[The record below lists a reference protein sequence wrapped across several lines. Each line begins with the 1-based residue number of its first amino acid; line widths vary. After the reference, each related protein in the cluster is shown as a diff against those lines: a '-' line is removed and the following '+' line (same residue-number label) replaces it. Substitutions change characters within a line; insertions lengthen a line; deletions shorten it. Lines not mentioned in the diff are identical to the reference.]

1 MEKMFE
7 SATRLKV
14 RFETTKGM
22 ITVEDLWDIPLTS
35 RTTGFSLDDVAK
47 NLNKQ
52 VKESG
57 EESFVV
63 KKSTKNETL
72 ELKFEI
78 VKYIIKKRLEE
89 KETLNKELI
98 KAIEKEK
105 LLKLLSE
112 KKDENLKS
120 KTVEEIEQMLKELS

>member
-14 RFETTKGM
+14 KFETTKGM

-35 RTTGFSLDDVAK
+35 RTTGFSLDDIAK

-52 VKESG
+52 VKESA

-78 VKYIIKKRLEE
+78 IKYIIKRRLEE
-89 KETLNKELI
+89 REAANNELA
-98 KAIEKEK
+98 KATQKEK
-105 LLKLLSE
+105 LLQLLSE

>member
-7 SATRLKV
+7 SATRFKV

-63 KKSTKNETL
+63 KKSTNNETL

-98 KAIEKEK
+98 KATEKEK

>member
-1 MEKMFE
+1 MFE

-63 KKSTKNETL
+63 KKSTNNETL

-78 VKYIIKKRLEE
+78 VKYIINKRLEE
-89 KETLNKELI
+89 KETLNRELI
-98 KAIEKEK
+98 KATEKEK

>member
-14 RFETTKGM
+14 RFETIKGM

-35 RTTGFSLDDVAK
+35 RTTGFSLDDIAK

-52 VKESG
+52 VKESA

-78 VKYIIKKRLEE
+78 IKYIIKKRLEE
-89 KETLNKELI
+89 REAVNNELA
-98 KAIEKEK
+98 KATQKEK
-105 LLKLLSE
+105 LLQLLSE
-112 KKDENLKS
+112 KKDENLKNKS
-120 KTVEEIEQMLKELS
+120 VEEIEQMIKELS

>member
-1 MEKMFE
+1 MFE

-35 RTTGFSLDDVAK
+35 RTTGFSLDDIAK

-52 VKESG
+52 VKESE

-78 VKYIIKKRLEE
+78 IKYIIKKRLEE
-89 KETLNKELI
+89 REAANNELA
-98 KAIEKEK
+98 KATQKEK
-105 LLKLLSE
+105 LLQLLNE
-112 KKDENLKS
+112 KKDENLKNKS
-120 KTVEEIEQMLKELS
+120 VEEIEQMLKELS

>member
-1 MEKMFE
+1 
-7 SATRLKV
+7 
-14 RFETTKGM
+14 M

-63 KKSTKNETL
+63 KKSTNNETL

-78 VKYIIKKRLEE
+78 VKYIINKRLEE
-89 KETLNKELI
+89 KETLNRELI
-98 KAIEKEK
+98 KATEKEK

-120 KTVEEIEQMLKELS
+120 KTVEEIEQMIRELG